1 MKTLSL
7 TKYSLFIF
15 IFIFGFFII
24 IPIQASANGPKTDIN
39 SFVPNEDDE
48 KFNRIFREGRDLID
62 KEEWAKATEKFKEIV
77 CDCPEKK
84 SVDAAFYW
92 LAFCYK
98 KQKMVK
104 EADQTIDR
112 LIKNFPK
119 SSWIED
125 AKVMKYQLT
134 TAVRA
139 PLTTRAI
146 NGALVRPLELG
157 NIEGTITLNVV
168 PDQKTPLDRQD
179 EIRLAAFQSLF
190 AADQKKAIETMG
202 ELFKKDSTSSETL
215 KREVLRSLRNPLSS
229 RYPFYA
235 DNRGFRTYNPFTPQ
249 NLELLKTTLFKSFED
264 ESNVKIRS
272 GIVFTIANVN
282 DEQSANYLVK
292 IYNSEANK
300 DIKKSI
306 ISSFVQSPQ
315 MFWDFPR
322 TANVATTATA
332 RTQIGIAPATS
343 TSSVT
348 VTQGQPASEA
358 SVQGQAT
365 ADNKS
370 LVKKI
375 YLDKLVNIVQ
385 VERDVE
391 LRQLAFLN
399 LQGFAN
405 WDNQNGILE
414 SLIRMYDDE
423 NDEKFK
429 TLIISSFSRTNQTPA
444 VEKLF
449 YIVKN
454 DNSDK
459 LRIEAIK
466 ALSNNKSPE
475 AIKFLAELIK

>member
-15 IFIFGFFII
+15 IFIFGLFII
-24 IPIQASANGPKTDIN
+24 MPIEASANSLKTDIN
-39 SFVPNEDDE
+39 SFVPNDDDE

-104 EADQTIDR
+104 EADQTIER
-112 LIKNFPK
+112 LLKNFPK

-134 TAVRA
+134 TTVRA
-139 PLTTRAI
+139 PLATRTV
-146 NGALVRPLELG
+146 NGALVRPLEIG
-157 NIEGTITLNVV
+157 NIEGAITLNVV

-179 EIRLAAFQSLF
+179 EIKLAAFQSLF

-215 KREVLRSLRNPLSS
+215 KREVLRSLRSPLSF
-229 RYPFYA
+229 RTPFYA
-235 DNRGFRTYNPFTPQ
+235 ENVGFRTYNSINPQ
-249 NLELLKTTLFKSFED
+249 NLELLKNTLFKSFED
-264 ESNVKIRS
+264 ESNVKLRS
-272 GIVFTIANVN
+272 NIVFTIANVN

-300 DIKKSI
+300 DIKKSV

-315 MFWDFPR
+315 MFWEFPR
-322 TANVATTATA
+322 TPATTATA
-332 RTQIGIAPATS
+332 RNQSGTFPAQSTS
-343 TSSVT
+343 TVT
-348 VTQGQPASEA
+348 VTQGQTASVA
-358 SVQGQAT
+358 SVQGRVT
-365 ADNKS
+365 ADKS
-370 LVKKI
+370 PVKKI

-385 VERDVE
+385 VERDSE
-391 LRQLAFLN
+391 LRQLAFVN

-405 WDNQNGILE
+405 WDSQNGILE
-414 SLIRMYDDE
+414 SLIKMYDEE
-423 NDEKFK
+423 NDDKFK
-429 TLIISSFSRTNQTPA
+429 TLIIASFSRIDQKPA
-444 VEKLF
+444 LEKLF

-459 LRIEAIK
+459 LRIEAIR
-466 ALSNNKSPE
+466 ALSSNKSPE
-475 AIKFLAELIK
+475 AVKFLAELIK

>member
-15 IFIFGFFII
+15 IFIFGLFII
-24 IPIQASANGPKTDIN
+24 MPVQASANSPKTDID
-39 SFVPNEDDE
+39 SFLPNEDDE

-104 EADQTIDR
+104 EADQTLER
-112 LIKNFPK
+112 LLKNFPK

-125 AKVMKYQLT
+125 AKVMKYQLST
-134 TAVRA
+134 PVRT
-139 PLTTRAI
+139 PLATRAI
-146 NGALVRPLELG
+146 NGGLVRPLELG
-157 NIEGTITLNVV
+157 NIEGAITLNVV

-190 AADQKKAIETMG
+190 AADQKKAIETLG

-235 DNRGFRTYNPFTPQ
+235 ENIGFRTYNPFNQQ

-264 ESNVKIRS
+264 ESNVKLRS
-272 GIVFTIANVN
+272 NIVFTIANVN

-300 DIKKSI
+300 DIKKSV

-315 MFWDFPR
+315 MFWEFPR
-322 TANVATTATA
+322 TAATTATA
-332 RTQIGIAPATS
+332 RTQSGTFPAQSSS
-343 TSSVT
+343 TVT
-348 VTQGQPASEA
+348 VTQGQPSTIA

-365 ADNKS
+365 VDKS

-385 VERDVE
+385 VERDSE
-391 LRQLAFLN
+391 LRQLAFVN

-414 SLIRMYDDE
+414 SLIKMYDEE
-423 NDEKFK
+423 NDDKFK
-429 TLIISSFSRTNQTPA
+429 TLIISSFSRINQKPA

-459 LRIEAIK
+459 LRIEAIR
-466 ALSNNKSPE
+466 ALSSNKSPE
-475 AIKFLAELIK
+475 AVKFLAELIK